1 MAGVDFSSK
10 ISSQSL
16 GMGAGSVRG
25 FVCVEEG
32 GRREGGR
39 EDRGREE
46 RRKRE
51 RERSWGINMSAMFVA
66 KVRGTYSD
74 SCCQQQ
80 GAVNGRE
87 RAEAQPQIFV

>member
-1 MAGVDFSSK
+1 
-10 ISSQSL
+10 
-16 GMGAGSVRG
+16 VRVRDLIEG
-25 FVCVEEG
+25 EG
-32 GRREGGR
+32 GEGGR
-39 EDRGREE
+39 EGGQREGGKKE
-46 RRKRE
+46 ERE

-80 GAVNGRE
+80 DAVNGRE